1 MPEYPHNRHHIFLH
15 GRAANEAYVG
25 PSAPRRYSIPSRNRE
40 EHARRLAAELRQ
52 ALASARQSANVTVQR
67 APDDTPGYY
76 LDFALRP
83 ESLEFIQ
90 SLENRQ
96 QGIELL
102 SVKSSDPDGAIHAT
116 VFVPS
121 STENFFLRRIEIYRT
136 EDTKKGKP
144 KNERLIASIDSVSLA
159 IVRSMFTDSPDRF
172 PVEDVP
178 VWWEVWLRKATS
190 EVFMSAAAAMT
201 VRVNPAERLTFPE
214 REVVLAN
221 ATVSAMASLMTSTGA
236 IAELRIA
243 SDTPAIFLEFRN
255 FEQAAWTRDLAE
267 RLRLPSADAPAVCI
281 LDSGIT
287 HTHTLLSSSLQSG
300 DAHTYDPSWGTGDS
314 AAWQGHGTGM
324 AGVAL
329 YGDLQRRLLDRGPVF
344 LRHRLESV
352 KMLNPSRIQHDP
364 MLYGAVTRECVAR
377 PEVQAPNRRRVIC
390 MAVTSDTPAP
400 GGRPSSWS
408 AALDTLAYGDG
419 ANEHL
424 ILVSAGN
431 IAREDIDP
439 NRYPARNDEQPVQSP
454 AQAWNVLTVGSYT
467 ERTAIT
473 DAQFRGWNS
482 IAPAGEIG
490 PASRTSVLWH
500 RQWPV
505 RPDVVSEG
513 GNWAS
518 DGNSVDSPGDLGL
531 LTTYYQPTVQ
541 QFTTI
546 HDTSAATATVAEI
559 TGKMLATRPE
569 LWPES
574 IRGLVVHSA
583 RWTPPMRSRM
593 DAATSQAQKVALL
606 RRYGYGVPDY
616 TRALLSSIN
625 DVTLVAQDRL
635 KPFRRGEAGNI
646 IGHQMNLHELPWPR
660 AELRALGAA
669 EVEVRVTLSYFVEPN
684 PGERGWIR
692 RYRYASHGLRFAL
705 KRSLESLDVF
715 RARINKAVQ
724 LEEEDG
730 ATDTGP
736 DKWLIGSPR
745 NVGSLHSDYLWS
757 ATATELA
764 NRDAIAVYPVTGWW
778 KEKPY
783 LLRYE
788 RDVRYC
794 LIVSINSTASDID
807 IYTPIAVQVGIPVE
821 IVL

>member
-15 GRAANEAYVG
+15 GRAASEAYVG
-25 PSAPRRYSIPSRNRE
+25 PSAPRMYSIPPRNRE
-40 EHARRLAAELRQ
+40 EHAQRLAADLMQ
-52 ALASARQSANVTVQR
+52 ALASANQFANVTVQH
-67 APDDTPGYY
+67 APHETPGYY

-83 ESLEFIQ
+83 QSLEFIQ

-102 SVKSSDPDGAIHAT
+102 SVKTYDPDGEIHAT

-121 STENFFLRRIEIYRT
+121 GAEKFFLKRIEIYRT

-178 VWWEVWLRKATS
+178 VWWEVWLRKAAS
-190 EVFMSAAAAMT
+190 DAFMNAAAVMR
-201 VRVNPAERLTFPE
+201 VRVNPTERLTFPE

-221 ATVSAMASLMTSTGA
+221 ATVSEMASLMTSTGA

-243 SDTPAIFLEFRN
+243 SDSPALFLGFQN

-287 HTHTLLSSSLQSG
+287 HTHTLLSSSLRSA
-300 DAHTYDPSWGTGDS
+300 DAHTYDPTWGTGDS
-314 AAWQGHGTGM
+314 AAWQGHGTTM

-329 YGDLQRRLLDRGPVF
+329 YGDLQSRLLNGGPVF
-344 LRHRLESV
+344 LQHGLESV
-352 KMLNPSRIQHDP
+352 KMLNPSGIQHDP

-377 PEVQAPNRRRVIC
+377 PEVQAPNRRRAIC
-390 MAVTSDTPAP
+390 MAVTSNTPAP

-408 AALDTLAYGDG
+408 AELDALAYGDG
-419 ANEHL
+419 ANERL

-439 NRYPARNDEQPVQSP
+439 NRYPGRNDEQPIQSP
-454 AQAWNVLTVGSYT
+454 AQAWNALTVGSYT
-467 ERTAIT
+467 EKTAIT

-500 RQWPV
+500 KQWPV
-505 RPDVVSEG
+505 KPDVVSEG

-518 DGNSVDSPGDLGL
+518 DGNSVDSPSDLGL

-559 TGKMLATRPE
+559 TGKMLAARPD

-574 IRGLVVHSA
+574 VRGLVVHSA
-583 RWTPPMRSRM
+583 KWTPSMRSRM
-593 DAATSQAQKVALL
+593 DAATSQAQRVAVL

-616 TRALLSSIN
+616 TRTLLSSIN

-635 KPFRRGEAGNI
+635 RPFRRVGAGNI
-646 IGHQMNLHELPWPR
+646 VGHHMNLHRLPWPR
-660 AELRALGAA
+660 AELQTLGAT
-669 EVEVRVTLSYFVEPN
+669 EVEARVTLSYYVEPN

-692 RYRYASHGLRFAL
+692 RHRYGSHGLRFAM
-705 KRSLESLDVF
+705 KRSLESLDAF
-715 RARINKAVQ
+715 RARINRAVQ
-724 LEEEDG
+724 LEEEDT
-730 ATDTGP
+730 ATDAGP
-736 DKWLIGSPR
+736 DNWLIGIPR
-745 NVGSLHSDYLWS
+745 NAGSLHSDYWRG
-757 ATATELA
+757 AATELA

-783 LLRYE
+783 LRHYE
-788 RDVRYC
+788 RDARYC
-794 LIVSINSTASDID
+794 LIVSIDATASDID
-807 IYTPIAVQVGIPVE
+807 IYAPIAVQVGIPLE

>member
-15 GRAANEAYVG
+15 GQADSQAYVG
-25 PSAPRRYSIPSRNRE
+25 HGGGRRHLPPSRNRE
-40 EHARRLAAELRQ
+40 EHARRLAAELTQ
-52 ALASARQSANVTVQR
+52 ALTLARQFANVTVQR

-83 ESLEFIQ
+83 QSLEFIQ

-102 SVKSSDPDGAIHAT
+102 SVKTDDPDGEIHAT

-121 STENFFLRRIEIYRT
+121 GAENFFLKRIEIYRT

-144 KNERLIASIDSVSLA
+144 KNEKLVASIDSVSLA
-159 IVRSMFTDSPDRF
+159 TVRSMFSDSLDRL

-178 VWWEVWLRKATS
+178 VWWEVWLRRGAS
-190 EVFMSAAAAMT
+190 ERFLSAAAGLR
-201 VRVNPAERLTFPE
+201 VRVNPTERLTFLE
-214 REVVLAN
+214 REVILAN
-221 ATVSAMASLMTSTGA
+221 ATVSEMANLMTSTGA

-243 SDTPAIFLEFRN
+243 SDTPAIFLGFRN

-287 HTHTLLSSSLQSG
+287 HTHALLASSLRPG
-300 DAHTYDPSWGTGDS
+300 DAHSYDPSWGTGDS
-314 AAWQGHGTGM
+314 AAWQGHGTAM

-344 LRHRLESV
+344 LQHGLESV
-352 KMLNPSRIQHDP
+352 KMLNPAGIQHDP

-390 MAVTSDTPAP
+390 MAVTSDTAAP

-408 AALDTLAYGDG
+408 AAIDALAYGDG
-419 ANEHL
+419 ANAHL

-439 NRYPARNDEQPVQSP
+439 NRYPGRNDEQPIQSP
-454 AQAWNVLTVGSYT
+454 AQAWNILTVGSYT
-467 ERTAIT
+467 EKTAIT
-473 DAQFRGWNS
+473 DDQFRGWNS
-482 IAPAGEIG
+482 IAPAGEIS
-490 PASRTSVLWH
+490 PASRTSVLWQ

-505 RPDVVSEG
+505 KPDVVSEG

-518 DGNSVDSPGDLGL
+518 DGNSVDSPGDLAL

-546 HDTSAATATVAEI
+546 HDTSAATAAVAEI
-559 TGKMLATRPE
+559 TGKMLAARPD

-574 IRGLVVHSA
+574 VRGLVVHSA
-583 RWTPPMRSRM
+583 RWTPSMRSRM
-593 DAATSQAQKVALL
+593 DAATTQAQKVAVL
-606 RRYGYGVPDY
+606 RRYGYGVANY

-635 KPFRRGEAGNI
+635 RPFRRGDSGRI
-646 IGHQMNLHELPWPR
+646 TGHQMNLHRLPWPR
-660 AELRALGAA
+660 AELQGLG
-669 EVEVRVTLSYFVEPN
+669 ETQVEVRVTLSYYVEPN

-692 RYRYASHGLRFAL
+692 RHRYASHGLRFAM
-705 KRSLESLDVF
+705 KRSLESLDAF

-724 LEEEDG
+724 LEEEDI
-730 ATDTGP
+730 ATDAGP
-736 DKWLIGSPR
+736 DNWLIGTPR

-764 NRDAIAVYPVTGWW
+764 DRDAIAVYPVTGWW

-783 LLRYE
+783 LRRYE

-794 LIVSINSTASDID
+794 LIVSINAAASEID
-807 IYTPIAVQVGIPVE
+807 IYTPIAAQVGIPIE
-821 IVL
+821 IA